1 MSEGV
6 ADFSTIMSIIERNKK
21 AMENS
26 ARITSLSADM
36 EYVESGEYANLNR
49 LTPEILDEEERIE
62 EDDMKLRLEQI

>member
-1 MSEGV
+1 MSDGV

-36 EYVESGEYANLNR
+36 EYVTSGAYSSINR
-49 LTPEILDEEERIE
+49 LTPELLDEE
-62 EDDMKLRLEQI
+62 

>member
-36 EYVESGEYANLNR
+36 EYVESGEYAHLNR
-49 LTPEILDEEERIE
+49 LTPELLDE
-62 EDDMKLRLEQI
+62 